1 MTLTRADDAVAA
13 FRDGFSCSQATCLA
27 FAEDFGIDR
36 ETALKLSC
44 AFGGGMAHTSKTCG
58 AVTGALMVIGMKYG
72 RTKADDVAAKEKTY
86 EVTKAFMKEF
96 NRRNHSLDCTT
107 LIGHDLS
114 DSIEYAIAK
123 EKGLFRTKCDKFVQ
137 DAAEILEDLL

>member
-1 MTLTRADDAVAA
+1 MTITRADDAVAA
-13 FRDGFSCSQATCLA
+13 FRDGFSCSQATCVA

-44 AFGGGMAHTSKTCG
+44 AFGGGMAHASNTCG

-86 EVTKAFMKEF
+86 ELTKAFMTEF
-96 NRRNHSLDCTT
+96 LRRNHSLNCTN

-123 EKGLFRTKCDKFVQ
+123 EKGLFRIKCDKFVQ

>member
-13 FRDGFSCSQATCLA
+13 FRDGFSCSQAVVSA

-36 ETALKLSC
+36 EEALKISC
-44 AFGGGMAHTSKTCG
+44 AFGGGMAHTGNTCG

-72 RTKADDVAAKEKTY
+72 RTRADDIAAKEKTY
-86 EVTKAFMKEF
+86 AVTKEFMTEF
-96 NRRNHSLDCTT
+96 LRRNHAHNCTN

-114 DSIEYAIAK
+114 DPIEFAVAK
-123 EKGLFRTKCDKFVQ
+123 EKDLFRKKCDKFVN
-137 DAAEILEDLL
+137 DAAEILEEIL

>member
-44 AFGGGMAHTSKTCG
+44 AFGGGMAHTGNTCG
-58 AVTGALMVIGMKYG
+58 AVTGALIVIGMKYG
-72 RTKADDVAAKEKTY
+72 RTKADDIAAKEKTY
-86 EVTKAFMKEF
+86 DVTKAFMKEF
-96 NRRNHSLDCTT
+96 LRRNHSLDCTT

-114 DSIEYAIAK
+114 DPIEFAVAK
-123 EKGLFRTKCDKFVQ
+123 EKDLFRIKCDKYVQ
-137 DAAEILEDLL
+137 DAADILEELL